1 MQKLYNSR
9 QTRVNMKAIFS
20 TPNKLKRHIKA
31 WQCIGKLN
39 KSKLKQRVLLNL
51 IKLLIS
57 FTYNSLL
64 NKLQSTKL
72 PLLSNYLSKE
82 VLSEQTTKT

>member
-31 WQCIGKLN
+31 WQCIGKL
-39 KSKLKQRVLLNL
+39 KLSKLKQRVLSNL
-51 IKLLIS
+51 IKLPI
-57 FTYNSLL
+57 
-64 NKLQSTKL
+64 
-72 PLLSNYLSKE
+72 LLSNYLSKE
-82 VLSEQTTKT
+82 VLSEQTIKTY